1 MPGNKVQTLKKLQ
14 SRKGAV
20 TGGHVHP
27 NSRRAK
33 QLQRIEL
40 RTKKLEVKS
49 KVRRSTEIGKG
60 MLYVFLSSAHRSSE
74 LPVAVDRHVY
84 FVHAL
89 PEDREAVTLPELH
102 QILRD
107 YIGRNDDEAAELK
120 KEREGRAWRKGE
132 GKSKREM
139 ELDVQREGEESEY
152 RSGFV
157 LPDLTLAA
165 NVFLCRQWVAP
176 LPSAKNVRGQKGGD
190 PSFLGR
196 LRLIRIS
203 SADET
208 SVVVQWEG
216 AREGEWDEAGGD
228 DGEVEMADGS
238 GPEDEGDAE
247 IAEGWFRSPFV
258 GIDSDTLPSPGKKS
272 PEVRKL

>member
-14 SRKGAV
+14 SRKGAI
-20 TGGHVHP
+20 TGGQVHP

-40 RTKKLEVKS
+40 RTKKLDVKS
-49 KVRRSTEIGKG
+49 KVRRSTEIG
-60 MLYVFLSSAHRSSE
+60 R
-74 LPVAVDRHVY
+74 VDRQVY

-89 PEDREAVTLPELH
+89 AEDRTSVSLPELH

-132 GKSKREM
+132 GKNKREM
-139 ELDVQREGEESEY
+139 ELDGQREAEESEY

-157 LPDLTLAA
+157 LPDLTLAT
-165 NVFLCRQWVAP
+165 NVFICRQWVAP
-176 LPSAKNVRGQKGGD
+176 IPNAKDVKGMKGGD

-196 LRLIRIS
+196 IRLIRIS
-203 SADET
+203 SEDEN
-208 SVVVQWEG
+208 SVVVEREG
-216 AREGEWDEAGGD
+216 AREGEWEAGE
-228 DGEVEMADGS
+228 GEVEMADGS
-238 GPEDEGDAE
+238 DVGDEEEEAQDE
-247 IAEGWFRSPFV
+247 
-258 GIDSDTLPSPGKKS
+258 
-272 PEVRKL
+272 